1 MKVGV
6 QAEVS
11 VKVLMLCCA
20 DEFGDGEFWNAVVWS
35 AEQSCGYWWHGDIK
49 IVCFRRVWKIAE
61 SHC

>member
-20 DEFGDGEFWNAVVWS
+20 DEFGDGEF
-35 AEQSCGYWWHGDIK
+35 
-49 IVCFRRVWKIAE
+49 
-61 SHC
+61 